1 VLSEEPTSLSHAQAE
16 AAFRGDDTYA
26 ICSAIAAATL
36 TDWDRTWLEKWCVSL
51 AGHDE
56 LAVRQISAT
65 CLGHLA
71 RRFRQLDEASL
82 DALHELCHDPDV
94 RTYAQDALED
104 VRLAVDR

>member
-1 VLSEEPTSLSHAQAE
+1 MLSEEPTSLSHAQAE

-51 AGHDE
+51 AGHVE
-56 LAVRQISAT
+56 LPVRQISAT

-82 DALHELCHDPDV
+82 DALHELCHDPGV